1 MQIHLQL
8 VGHTH
13 NKEMLLLWTNRCK
26 NLRQLRQVL
35 PRLKKLI
42 SMVMMVIK
50 IMAKANKSFH
60 FCFVEVDNAVLSE
73 INILVSVSCGD
84 NCSISI
90 TAH

>member
-1 MQIHLQL
+1 
-8 VGHTH
+8 
-13 NKEMLLLWTNRCK
+13 
-26 NLRQLRQVL
+26 
-35 PRLKKLI
+35 
-42 SMVMMVIK
+42 MVIK